1 MSTEVKPVSKSHGLN
16 YGIYLGFFSLLLAL
30 SILASLTI
38 GAFAMS
44 PLSVLAILVSP
55 LASLLSIDLSAYYTT
70 VEETVFWNIRF
81 PRVVLGIL
89 VGLSLAVA
97 GAAMQGLF
105 RNPLADP
112 GLIGVSQGAAF
123 AAIAVIVLS
132 GNFLGI
138 FTLPVSAF
146 VGGVTTTLLV
156 YKLSTR
162 NGKTSIPTMLLA
174 GIAIGTIA
182 GGGIGIL
189 TYMADDGQLRTLT
202 FWTMGSLASATWE
215 AIFSIIPLVLIAVIA
230 LPMHARSLNAFLIG
244 ENISGHLGFDPDKTK
259 IQVIMLSALLV
270 GAAVSAAGIIGF
282 VGLVVPHL
290 VRLLAGPDHRIVLP
304 GSMILGSAVIL
315 FADLIARIIVIPAE
329 LPIGIIMSIT
339 GGPFFLWL
347 LMNRMGR
354 NTF

>member
-1 MSTEVKPVSKSHGLN
+1 MPNKSHGLN
-16 YGIYLGFFSLLLAL
+16 YGLYLGFFSFLLIIAV
-30 SILASLTI
+30 LASLAI
-38 GAFAMS
+38 GAFSIS

-55 LASLLSIDLSAYYTT
+55 LASLLSIDLSSYYTS

-81 PRVVLGIL
+81 PRVTLGIL

-112 GLIGVSQGAAF
+112 GLIGVSQGAAL
-123 AAIAVIVLS
+123 AAISVIVLS

-138 FTLPVSAF
+138 FTLPVAAF
-146 VGGVTTTLLV
+146 FGGVATTFLV

-182 GGGIGIL
+182 GGGIGVL
-189 TYMADDGQLRTLT
+189 TYMADDAQLRTLT
-202 FWTMGSLASATWE
+202 FWSMGSLASATWE
-215 AIFSIIPLVLIAVIA
+215 SIYSIIPLVVLAVIL
-230 LPMHARSLNAFLIG
+230 LPRHARSLNAFLIG

-259 IQVIMLSALLV
+259 IQVILLSALLV

-304 GSMILGSAVIL
+304 GSMILGAAVIL
-315 FADLIARIIVIPAE
+315 LADLIARIVVVPAE
-329 LPIGIIMSIT
+329 MPIGIIMSII